1 MPSRRT
7 SQPTLFI
14 IGGAEDRVGRASLL
28 RRFVK
33 LSGGRSARMV
43 IIPTASS
50 FQAEV
55 VAAYTEVFER
65 FGVTQISV
73 VNPSSRDPRGRDAE
87 VEALDAATGVFIS
100 GGNQLVL
107 SQYFAGTPLGAAL
120 HRAHERGAVIG
131 GTSAGASI
139 MSEFMIALGQD
150 GAVPLQR
157 SSGVSQGL
165 GLVKGVVIDQHF
177 AERARYGRLMAVIAR
192 SPGLLGIG
200 IDEDTAIEVTAG
212 RFTVH
217 GRSTAFVIDCSSAVT
232 DAPDARRYAPL
243 LVSGAVVHALPAG
256 STFDLATRRLAGFVE
271 QHPDTVI
278 VAETAKPEAEPTGVL
293 RP

>member
-1 MPSRRT
+1 MPARPPRS
-7 SQPTLFI
+7 TLFI
-14 IGGAEDRVGRASLL
+14 IGGAEDKVGRATLL
-28 RRFVK
+28 RRFTK
-33 LSGGRSARMV
+33 LAGGRKAHIV
-43 IIPTASS
+43 VIPTASS
-50 FQAEV
+50 FRSEV
-55 VAAYTEVFER
+55 VEAYTTVFTR
-65 FGVTQISV
+65 FGASRISV
-73 VNPSSRDPRGRDAE
+73 VDPTTRDQADM
-87 VEALDAATGVFIS
+87 VEEIAALDTATGVFMS

-107 SQYFAGTPLGAAL
+107 SQMFANTALGEAI
-120 HRAHERGAVIG
+120 HRAHARGAVIG

-139 MSEFMIALGQD
+139 MSEFMIALGAD

-165 GLVKGVVIDQHF
+165 GLLKGVVIDQHF

-200 IDEDTAIEVTAG
+200 IDEDTAIEVSDG
-212 RFTVH
+212 LFTVH
-217 GRSTAFVIDCSSAVT
+217 GRSTAFVIDCARAVS

-256 STFDLATRRLAGFVE
+256 ATFDLVGRRLADFVE
-271 QHPDTVI
+271 HHPDAVI
-278 VAETAKPEAEPTGVL
+278 VAESAAEEVATA

>member
-1 MPSRRT
+1 MPARPKR
-7 SQPTLFI
+7 PTLFI

-33 LSGGRSARMV
+33 LAGGRSAHLV

-50 FQAEV
+50 FQTEV

-65 FGVTQISV
+65 FGVGRISV
-73 VNPSSRDPRGRDAE
+73 VNPSSRDHRGRQE
-87 VEALDAATGVFIS
+87 ELDALASATGVFMS

-107 SQYFAGTPLGAAL
+107 SQYFTGTPFGEAL
-120 HRAHERGAVIG
+120 HAAHARGAVIA

-165 GLVKGVVIDQHF
+165 GLIKGVVIDQHF

-200 IDEDTAIEVTAG
+200 IDEDTAIEVSDG
-212 RFTVH
+212 QFTVH
-217 GRSTAFVIDCSSAVT
+217 GRSTAFVIDCSQAVT

-243 LVSGAVVHALPAG
+243 LVSGAIVHALPAG
-256 STFDLATRRLAGFVE
+256 STFDLRTKRLAGFVE
-271 QHPDTVI
+271 HHPDIVI
-278 VAETAKPEAEPTGVL
+278 VAETAHPEAEPTAAL

>member
-1 MPSRRT
+1 M
-7 SQPTLFI
+7 
-14 IGGAEDRVGRASLL
+14 GRASLL

-33 LSGGRSARMV
+33 LAGGRAARMV

-50 FQAEV
+50 FRDEV
-55 VAAYTEVFER
+55 VAAYTEVFQR
-65 FGVTQISV
+65 FGVTHIDV
-73 VNPSSRDPRGRDAE
+73 VNPTSRDPRGQTDA
-87 VEALDAATGVFIS
+87 VRILDEATGVFIS

-107 SQYFAGTPLGAAL
+107 SQFFTGTPVGDAI
-120 HRAHERGAVIG
+120 HRAHARGGVIG

-157 SSGVSQGL
+157 SSGVSQGM
-165 GLVKGVVIDQHF
+165 GLLKGVVIDQHF

-200 IDEDTAIEVTAG
+200 IDEDTAIEV
-212 RFTVH
+212 RDLQFTVH
-217 GRSTAFVIDCSSAVT
+217 GRSTAFVIDCGLAVT
-232 DAPDARRYAPL
+232 DAPEARRYAPL

-256 STFDLATRRLAGFVE
+256 STFDLATRQLANFV
-271 QHPDTVI
+271 QHHPDAVI
-278 VAETAKPEAEPTGVL
+278 VAETAQP
-293 RP
+293 

>member
-1 MPSRRT
+1 MPRT
-7 SQPTLFI
+7 TTRAAAPTLFI

-33 LSGGRSARMV
+33 LAGGRQAKLV

-50 FQAEV
+50 FRDEV
-55 VAAYTEVFER
+55 VAAYTEVFAR
-65 FGVTQISV
+65 FGASAISV
-73 VNPSSRDPRGRDAE
+73 VNPTSRDSSGQEAAIA
-87 VEALDAATGVFIS
+87 ALDDATGIFMS

-107 SQYFAGTPLGAAL
+107 SQYFPGTAFGEAL
-120 HRAHERGAVIG
+120 HRAHARGAVVA

-165 GLVKGVVIDQHF
+165 GLFKGVVIDQHF

-200 IDEDTAIEVTAG
+200 IDEDTAIEVTDG

-217 GRSTAFVIDCSSAVT
+217 GRSTAFVIDCGQAVT

-256 STFDLATRRLAGFVE
+256 STFDLSTRRLAAFVE
-271 QHPDTVI
+271 HHPDAVI
-278 VAETAKPEAEPTGVL
+278 AAEAALPH
-293 RP
+293 

>member
-1 MPSRRT
+1 MPRT
-7 SQPTLFI
+7 TTRAAAPTLFI

-33 LSGGRSARMV
+33 LAGGRQAKLV

-50 FQAEV
+50 FRDEV
-55 VAAYTEVFER
+55 VAAYTEVFAR
-65 FGVTQISV
+65 FGASAISV
-73 VNPSSRDPRGRDAE
+73 VNPTSRDSSGQEAAIA
-87 VEALDAATGVFIS
+87 ALDDATGIFMS

-107 SQYFAGTPLGAAL
+107 SQYFPGTAFGEAL
-120 HRAHERGAVIG
+120 HRAHARGAVVA

-165 GLVKGVVIDQHF
+165 GLFKGVVIDQHF

-200 IDEDTAIEVTAG
+200 IDEDTAIEVTDRESFEVVG
-212 RFTVH
+212 RGAAYVL
-217 GRSTAFVIDCSSAVT
+217 DCRRAIT
-232 DAPDARRYAPL
+232 DAPEARSGAPL
-243 LVSGAVVHALPAG
+243 LVSGAVVHSLPAG
-256 STFDLATRRLAGFVE
+256 STFDLKKLVLTAFVE
-271 QHPDTVI
+271 QHPDSGITVT
-278 VAETAKPEAEPTGVL
+278 TAASS

>member
-1 MPSRRT
+1 MVSPAVPL
-7 SQPTLFI
+7 QKLLI
-14 IGGAEDRVGRASLL
+14 IGGAEDRVGKAKIL

-33 LSGGRSARMV
+33 LAGGKAARIV

-50 FQAEV
+50 FQDEV
-55 VAAYTEVFER
+55 VAAYGQVFAR
-65 FGVTQISV
+65 FGATGCAI
-73 VNPSSRDPRGRDAE
+73 VNPRTRSEADDASL
-87 VEALDAATGVFIS
+87 VQALDEATGVFMS
-100 GGNQLVL
+100 GGNQLKL
-107 SQYFAGTPLGAAL
+107 SQIFAGTACGEAIL
-120 HRAHERGAVIG
+120 RAHRRGAVVG

-139 MSEFMIALGQD
+139 MSEFMISLGD
-150 GAVPLQR
+150 ESVTPRQR
-157 SSGVSQGL
+157 TSQLTHGL
-165 GLVKGVVIDQHF
+165 GLLDGVIVDQHF
-177 AERARYGRLMAVIAR
+177 AQRQRYGRLMSIVAS
-192 SPGLLGIG
+192 SPNLIGIG
-200 IDEDTAIEVTAG
+200 IDEDTAIEVKAG

>member
-1 MPSRRT
+1 MPRT
-7 SQPTLFI
+7 TTRAAAPTLFI

-33 LSGGRSARMV
+33 LAGGRQAKLV

-50 FQAEV
+50 FRDEV
-55 VAAYTEVFER
+55 VAAYTEVFAR
-65 FGVTQISV
+65 FGASAISV
-73 VNPSSRDPRGRDAE
+73 VNPTSRDSSGQEAAIA
-87 VEALDAATGVFIS
+87 ALDDATGIFMS

-107 SQYFAGTPLGAAL
+107 SQYFPGTAFGEAL
-120 HRAHERGAVIG
+120 HRAHARGAVVA

-165 GLVKGVVIDQHF
+165 GLFKGVVIDQHF
-177 AERARYGRLMAVIAR
+177 AERARYGRLMADIAR

-200 IDEDTAIEVTAG
+200 IDEDTAIEVTDG

-217 GRSTAFVIDCSSAVT
+217 GRSTAFVIDCGQAVT

-256 STFDLATRRLAGFVE
+256 STFDLSTRRLAAFVE
-271 QHPDTVI
+271 HHPDAVI
-278 VAETAKPEAEPTGVL
+278 AAEAALPH
-293 RP
+293 

>member
-1 MPSRRT
+1 MPAASP

-14 IGGAEDRVGRASLL
+14 IGGAEDRVGRATLL

-33 LSGGRSARMV
+33 LAGGRKSHIV
-43 IIPTASS
+43 VIPTASS
-50 FQAEV
+50 FQTEV
-55 VAAYTEVFER
+55 VTAYTEVFAR
-65 FGVTQISV
+65 FGAPRISV
-73 VNPSSRDPRGRDAE
+73 VNPTSRDHSGLGDQI
-87 VEALDAATGVFIS
+87 ALLDKATGIFMS

-107 SQYFAGTPLGAAL
+107 SQYFCDTPLGDAI
-120 HRAHERGAVIG
+120 HRAHARGAVIG

-139 MSEFMIALGQD
+139 MSEFMTALGQD

-165 GLVKGVVIDQHF
+165 GLLKGVVIDQHF

-200 IDEDTAIEVTAG
+200 IDEDTAIEVTGG

-217 GRSTAFVIDCSSAVT
+217 GRSTAFVIDCGQAIT

-256 STFDLATRRLAGFVE
+256 ATFDLQARRLADFVE
-271 QHPDTVI
+271 HHPDAVI
-278 VAETAKPEAEPTGVL
+278 AKENARPEVEPA
-293 RP
+293 RR

>member
-1 MPSRRT
+1 MMRGSHQPEAFLPGRR
-7 SQPTLFI
+7 
-14 IGGAEDRVGRASLL
+14 AD
-28 RRFVK
+28 
-33 LSGGRSARMV
+33 
-43 IIPTASS
+43 
-50 FQAEV
+50 
-55 VAAYTEVFER
+55 ER
-65 FGVTQISV
+65 
-73 VNPSSRDPRGRDAE
+73 
-87 VEALDAATGVFIS
+87 LD
-100 GGNQLVL
+100 
-107 SQYFAGTPLGAAL
+107 
-120 HRAHERGAVIG
+120 
-131 GTSAGASI
+131 
-139 MSEFMIALGQD
+139 D

-200 IDEDTAIEVTAG
+200 IDEDTAIEVKAG

-232 DAPDARRYAPL
+232 YAPDARRYAPL

>member
-1 MPSRRT
+1 M
-7 SQPTLFI
+7 
-14 IGGAEDRVGRASLL
+14 
-28 RRFVK
+28 
-33 LSGGRSARMV
+33 

-50 FQAEV
+50 FRDEV
-55 VAAYTEVFER
+55 VAAYTEVFAR
-65 FGVTQISV
+65 FGASAISV
-73 VNPSSRDPRGRDAE
+73 VNPTSRDSSGQEAAIA
-87 VEALDAATGVFIS
+87 ALDDATGIFMS

-107 SQYFAGTPLGAAL
+107 SQYFPGTAFGEAL
-120 HRAHERGAVIG
+120 HRAHARGAVVA

-165 GLVKGVVIDQHF
+165 GLFKGVVIDQHF
-177 AERARYGRLMAVIAR
+177 AEQARYGRLMAVIAR

-200 IDEDTAIEVTAG
+200 IDEDTAIEVTDG

-217 GRSTAFVIDCSSAVT
+217 GRSTAFVIDCGQAVT

-256 STFDLATRRLAGFVE
+256 STFDLSTRRLAAFVE
-271 QHPDTVI
+271 HHPDAVI
-278 VAETAKPEAEPTGVL
+278 AAEAALPH
-293 RP
+293 